1 MSTNTHI
8 SIKNWSD
15 DDKPREKMMAQGKN
29 ALSDAELLAILIGSG
44 SRNESA
50 LELSRR
56 ILTSVNNNLTQL
68 GKLTLKQLQQ
78 FKGVGEAKAITI
90 LAATE
95 LGRRRSAELPE
106 PQPVIKASKHVFQLM
121 QPIIGEL
128 AHEEFWGVFLNNANR
143 VLHKT
148 QLSKGGIT
156 QTVVDVRLLFKAAIE
171 WGAVALILV
180 HNHPSG
186 NLTPS
191 QADRHIT
198 QKIKMAGESLDI
210 RLLDHI
216 ILNEK
221 TYFSFADEAEL

>member
-90 LAATE
+90 LAAAE
-95 LGRRRSAELPE
+95 LGRRRSSELPE
-106 PQPVIKASKHVFQLM
+106 SQPVIKASKHVFQLM

-186 NLTPS
+186 NLAPS

-210 RLLDHI
+210 KLLDHI

-221 TYFSFADEAEL
+221 TYFSFAD

>member
-90 LAATE
+90 LAAAE
-95 LGRRRSAELPE
+95 LGRRRSSELPE

-186 NLTPS
+186 NLAPS

-210 RLLDHI
+210 KLLDHI

-221 TYFSFADEAEL
+221 TYFSFADEGEL